1 MTSNEMG
8 KVMVILAAGDDV
20 ADRVIIK
27 TAEGPEHE
35 MALSPT
41 QARALATD
49 LITAVNRAEVKA
61 SLKTSPNMWR
71 RTGNAPLHQI
81 ETPFPGEPQ
90 PRLATAG

>member
-1 MTSNEMG
+1 MTLSELG
-8 KVMVILAAGDDV
+8 KVMVILVAGDD
-20 ADRVIIK
+20 ATDRVIIK

-35 MALSPT
+35 MALSPS

-71 RTGNAPLHQI
+71 RTGNTPIRQM